1 MENYKNVN
9 VDKLANVYFEG
20 KVVSRNIFLNDGS
33 KKTLGVMLPGE
44 YEFNTESRELMEII
58 SGKLNLK
65 LKDDNDWNYPW
76 INTIVAMGPKKGAN
90 KPTTKKL
97 CKINSESGGYFQKKL
112 VAQYPSVRTA
122 CNPIGFNHKATKKRP
137 GVIQAVIIDS
147 VLTKLRT

>member
-58 SGKLNLK
+58 SGKLNSK
-65 LKDDNDWNYPW
+65 LKDENDWKLISDGMDFNVPKNSSFKVKVLELVNY
-76 INTIVAMGPKKGAN
+76 T
-90 KPTTKKL
+90 
-97 CKINSESGGYFQKKL
+97 CSYF
-112 VAQYPSVRTA
+112 
-122 CNPIGFNHKATKKRP
+122 
-137 GVIQAVIIDS
+137 DD
-147 VLTKLRT
+147 